1 MKLET
6 SYRQIF
12 ALSIPIMLGSAVQ
25 NIIALTDSVFLFHYS
40 DLDFRAIG
48 LVSVFY
54 LIISAIGYG
63 FSRGGQI
70 IMARRFGEGDNRN
83 LVRSFYAL
91 LYFELVL
98 ASIIF
103 LGIQFGGKWFFAQIV
118 SDVET
123 YERCIQYLIP
133 RSYGIFFSYLGVIIV
148 ALYTGIGK
156 TRFIVVDVAVLALVN
171 MFFNYAFIFGR
182 LGFPEMGIA
191 GAGWA
196 SSIAEVVAFFVFLAY
211 MIFEKNKL
219 VRGLFFFPR
228 LNISLVLQVFR
239 VSIPIVVQVII
250 GLGSWFVFF
259 SLIENMGGNKLEISN
274 LVRIVYLILSI
285 PTWGFSSGINT
296 LASNLRGSE
305 NDGDVLPVI
314 WKTVKINVWLTVII
328 SVPVI
333 FFPETMLYPLF
344 GKEDMTLIQESQ
356 PLLYVL
362 GIILLLFSVGAI
374 IFNGILGIG
383 ATRLGLWIQASLTFV
398 YMIYLFIFIKYFET
412 DLIVAWFSEVLYWAL
427 TLGISLWFLY
437 KTDWDN
443 IKV

>member
-1 MKLET
+1 
-6 SYRQIF
+6 
-12 ALSIPIMLGSAVQ
+12 MLGSAVQ

-70 IMARRFGEGDNRN
+70 IIARRFGEGDNRN
-83 LVRSFYAL
+83 LVRTFYAL
-91 LYFELVL
+91 LYFELAL
-98 ASIIF
+98 AALMF
-103 LGIQFGGKWFFAQIV
+103 VGIQFGGRWFFEKIV
-118 SDVET
+118 SDPET
-123 YERCIQYLIP
+123 LNRCVDYLLP

-156 TRFIVVDVAVLALVN
+156 TRFIVVDVAVLAIVN
-171 MFFNYAFIFGR
+171 MVLNYVFIFGKF
-182 LGFPEMGIA
+182 GFEEMGIA

-196 SSIAEVVAFFVFLAY
+196 SSIAEFIAFIVFLLY

-219 VRGLFFFPR
+219 VRGLFFFPK
-228 LNISLVLQVFR
+228 LNVKLVLQVFK
-239 VSIPIVVQVII
+239 VSIPIVMQVII

-296 LASNLRGSE
+296 LASNLRGAG
-305 NDGDVLPVI
+305 NDEEVLPVI
-314 WKTVKINVWLTVII
+314 WKTVYINVLLTVII

-344 GKEDMTLIQESQ
+344 GKDDMTLIQASQ

-362 GIILLLFSVGAI
+362 GIILILFSVGAI

-383 ATRLGLWIQASLTFV
+383 ATRLGLWIQASLSVV
-398 YMIYLFIFIKYFET
+398 YMLYIFVFIKYFDT
-412 DLIVAWFSEVLYWAL
+412 DLVVAWFSEVLYWGM
-427 TLGISLWFLY
+427 TLGLSLWFLY
-437 KTDWDN
+437 KTNWDN